1 MKKYSL
7 FFGIWLIGFA
17 LAPLIAFL
25 TMIVFLTYRFI
36 IRNFWRNDEL
46 LIKISVIIGLV
57 GLFLGFF
64 ATGVPHIIQ
73 MFLKVIRLVVEFNF
87 DSDSSSLLFSFWF
100 LSLLDFWGWSVSSFS
115 FAGLVYT
122 SKDHREVMMK
132 RETDRLADRFTD
144 DYTPDYL
151 DDKHQLVLG
160 TTGVGKTSYINQM
173 SRVTASRSDKQ
184 PDVLIILDGKGDT
197 GEYGLLDNASKI
209 AEELGRELVILN
221 GTNNPDFDGRTYNPF
236 IGCSVTQ
243 AKDLMMSL
251 LDDDTVKK
259 SSGSEH
265 YKTMFEAYLLSVL
278 EIMELLGIKFSFS
291 NILDCL
297 NFETIQADLLYMKD
311 EQLSDDGVER
321 FSILFSEIEK
331 NWEDS
336 KASVTKLE
344 IFRRGRGKAIFEGG
358 SSKNWFNVSSVYD
371 DNQILLVLIDEM
383 SMPEYSQGLAKMV
396 VQDVRNFTASRLNGK
411 HKRDRQ
417 VRLVL
422 DEFSAYASKTM
433 LALLSRARSAGVTVY
448 LSTQSMGD
456 LSALGEDFQ
465 QAVIENINRFV
476 IFRQNSPKSAEMV
489 ADIIGTRQTVT
500 QTERTTGGLGT
511 DEASNTLAREYLI
524 NPDEIKSLPAQTA
537 FYVAKDENKVY
548 KFVNDWVKETN
559 IPQKTHFFKRK
570 SNS

>member
-1 MKKYSL
+1 
-7 FFGIWLIGFA
+7 
-17 LAPLIAFL
+17 
-25 TMIVFLTYRFI
+25 
-36 IRNFWRNDEL
+36 
-46 LIKISVIIGLV
+46 
-57 GLFLGFF
+57 
-64 ATGVPHIIQ
+64 
-73 MFLKVIRLVVEFNF
+73 
-87 DSDSSSLLFSFWF
+87 
-100 LSLLDFWGWSVSSFS
+100 
-115 FAGLVYT
+115 
-122 SKDHREVMMK
+122 
-132 RETDRLADRFTD
+132 
-144 DYTPDYL
+144 
-151 DDKHQLVLG
+151 
-160 TTGVGKTSYINQM
+160 M

-265 YKTMFEAYLLSVL
+265 YKTMFEAYLISVL

-297 NFETIQADLLYMKD
+297 NFEMIQADLLHMKD
-311 EQLSDDGVER
+311 EELSNDEATQ

-358 SSKNWFNVSSVYD
+358 SSKNWFNVSSIYD

-465 QAVIENINRFV
+465 QAVIENIKKAFPDMDAKKTAV
-476 IFRQNSPKSAEMV
+476 GSTIYAVKPGDGS
-489 ADIIGTRQTVT
+489 
-500 QTERTTGGLGT
+500 
-511 DEASNTLAREYLI
+511 AREQAASCQKVLGGWANIAKGYATKRYRSNLI
-524 NPDEIKSLPAQTA
+524 NWGMLPFIYPEDELPFANDDYIFIPGIRKAIEDKLTDIPA
-537 FYVAKDENKVY
+537 YVVGEEMKPITLKMGELTDDERKIILAGCLINYY
-548 KFVNDWVKETN
+548 KEA
-559 IPQKTHFFKRK
+559 
-570 SNS
+570 

>member
-1 MKKYSL
+1 
-7 FFGIWLIGFA
+7 
-17 LAPLIAFL
+17 
-25 TMIVFLTYRFI
+25 
-36 IRNFWRNDEL
+36 
-46 LIKISVIIGLV
+46 
-57 GLFLGFF
+57 
-64 ATGVPHIIQ
+64 
-73 MFLKVIRLVVEFNF
+73 
-87 DSDSSSLLFSFWF
+87 
-100 LSLLDFWGWSVSSFS
+100 
-115 FAGLVYT
+115 
-122 SKDHREVMMK
+122 
-132 RETDRLADRFTD
+132 
-144 DYTPDYL
+144 
-151 DDKHQLVLG
+151 
-160 TTGVGKTSYINQM
+160 
-173 SRVTASRSDKQ
+173 
-184 PDVLIILDGKGDT
+184 
-197 GEYGLLDNASKI
+197 
-209 AEELGRELVILN
+209 
-221 GTNNPDFDGRTYNPF
+221 
-236 IGCSVTQ
+236 
-243 AKDLMMSL
+243 
-251 LDDDTVKK
+251 
-259 SSGSEH
+259 
-265 YKTMFEAYLLSVL
+265 MFEAYLISVL

-297 NFETIQADLLYMKD
+297 NFEMIQADLLHMKD
-311 EQLSDDGVER
+311 EELSNDEATQ

-358 SSKNWFNVSSVYD
+358 SSKNWFNVSSIYD

-489 ADIIGTRQTVT
+489 ADIVGTRQTVT

-524 NPDEIKSLPAQTA
+524 NPDEIKVLPAQTA

-548 KFVNDWVKETN
+548 KFVNDWFRETN
-559 IPQKTHFFKRK
+559 IPKKNSLFQKEIE
-570 SNS
+570 

>member
-1 MKKYSL
+1 M
-7 FFGIWLIGFA
+7 
-17 LAPLIAFL
+17 
-25 TMIVFLTYRFI
+25 T
-36 IRNFWRNDEL
+36 
-46 LIKISVIIGLV
+46 
-57 GLFLGFF
+57 
-64 ATGVPHIIQ
+64 
-73 MFLKVIRLVVEFNF
+73 
-87 DSDSSSLLFSFWF
+87 
-100 LSLLDFWGWSVSSFS
+100 
-115 FAGLVYT
+115 
-122 SKDHREVMMK
+122 K

-265 YKTMFEAYLLSVL
+265 YKTMFEAYLISVL

-297 NFETIQADLLYMKD
+297 NFEMIQADLLHMKD
-311 EQLSDDGVER
+311 EELSNDEATQ

-358 SSKNWFNVSSVYD
+358 SSKNWFNVSSIYD

-489 ADIIGTRQTVT
+489 ADIVGTRQTVT

-524 NPDEIKSLPAQTA
+524 NPDEIKVLPAQTA

-548 KFVNDWVKETN
+548 KFVNDWFRETN
-559 IPQKTHFFKRK
+559 IPKKNSLFQKEIE
-570 SNS
+570 

>member
-1 MKKYSL
+1 
-7 FFGIWLIGFA
+7 
-17 LAPLIAFL
+17 
-25 TMIVFLTYRFI
+25 
-36 IRNFWRNDEL
+36 

-64 ATGVPHIIQ
+64 VTGVPHIIQ
-73 MFLKVIRLVVEFNF
+73 MFLKVIRLVVEFNL

-100 LSLLDFWGWSVSSFS
+100 FSLLDFWGWSVSSFS
-115 FAGLVYT
+115 FAGLVY
-122 SKDHREVMMK
+122 SSRDHREVMMK

-151 DDKHQLVLG
+151 NDKHQLVLA
-160 TTGVGKTSYINQM
+160 TTGGGKTSYINQM

-221 GTNNPDFDGRTYNPF
+221 GTNNPD
-236 IGCSVTQ
+236 

-265 YKTMFEAYLLSVL
+265 YKTMFEAYLISVL

-297 NFETIQADLLYMKD
+297 NFEMIQADLLHMKD
-311 EQLSDDGVER
+311 EELSNDEATQ

-358 SSKNWFNVSSVYD
+358 SSKNWFNVSSIYD

-448 LSTQSMGD
+448 LSTQSMAD

-489 ADIIGTRQTVT
+489 ADIVGTRQTVT

-524 NPDEIKSLPAQTA
+524 NPDEIKVLPAQTA

-548 KFVNDWVKETN
+548 KFVNDWFIEKN
-559 IPQKTHFFKRK
+559 IKKKGRLRYD
-570 SNS
+570 

>member
-1 MKKYSL
+1 
-7 FFGIWLIGFA
+7 
-17 LAPLIAFL
+17 
-25 TMIVFLTYRFI
+25 
-36 IRNFWRNDEL
+36 
-46 LIKISVIIGLV
+46 
-57 GLFLGFF
+57 
-64 ATGVPHIIQ
+64 
-73 MFLKVIRLVVEFNF
+73 
-87 DSDSSSLLFSFWF
+87 
-100 LSLLDFWGWSVSSFS
+100 
-115 FAGLVYT
+115 
-122 SKDHREVMMK
+122 MK
-132 RETDRLADRFTD
+132 RDRLADRFTD

-265 YKTMFEAYLLSVL
+265 YKTMFEAYLISVL

-297 NFETIQADLLYMKD
+297 NFEMIQADLLHMKD
-311 EQLSDDGVER
+311 EELSNDEATQ

-358 SSKNWFNVSSVYD
+358 SSKNWFNVSSIYD

-383 SMPEYSQGLAKMV
+383 SMPEYSQGWLKWLYKMSEI
-396 VQDVRNFTASRLNGK
+396 SRLHALTESTKEIGK
-411 HKRDRQ
+411 
-417 VRLVL
+417 
-422 DEFSAYASKTM
+422 
-433 LALLSRARSAGVTVY
+433 
-448 LSTQSMGD
+448 
-456 LSALGEDFQ
+456 LGLF
-465 QAVIENINRFV
+465 
-476 IFRQNSPKSAEMV
+476 
-489 ADIIGTRQTVT
+489 
-500 QTERTTGGLGT
+500 
-511 DEASNTLAREYLI
+511 
-524 NPDEIKSLPAQTA
+524 
-537 FYVAKDENKVY
+537 
-548 KFVNDWVKETN
+548 
-559 IPQKTHFFKRK
+559 
-570 SNS
+570 